1 MNSCSF
7 QRYRPLS
14 VKASS
19 NFLTHLLY
27 HTVQYSTVPYCT
39 FLHTYFLLLNESIL
53 IRNEFIPIWY
63 EFILSQCMYF
73 TKSVLEQL
81 RITLDKKFFW
91 GLIVIKKCDFLKL
104 FLHLNSEVWD
114 AIWVWIH
121 SNVEGIH
128 TSFAWIHSTCEGI
141 QTETGIP
148 LLFYLYLSWMLCL
161 SFGQNLLIRGQLMT
175 LWCQQVFI

>member
-1 MNSCSF
+1 M
-7 QRYRPLS
+7 LS
-14 VKASS
+14 LSDTEQFWTISTLLNFTSS
-19 NFLTHLLY
+19 WIDLTMPSTFWFTVAWGWLY
-27 HTVQYSTVPYCT
+27 HTIQCCTVLYCCVLNCTVPYCT
-39 FLHTYFLLLNESIL
+39 FLHTCFLLLNESIL

-91 GLIVIKKCDFLKL
+91 GLIVIKRCEFLKL

-148 LLFYLYLSWMLCL
+148 LLIKVDW
-161 SFGQNLLIRGQLMT
+161 
-175 LWCQQVFI
+175 W

>member
-1 MNSCSF
+1 MHWWF
-7 QRYRPLS
+7 ILYWAVP
-14 VKASS
+14 
-19 NFLTHLLY
+19 Y
-27 HTVQYSTVPYCT
+27 HTIPYSTVLYCTISYYWITLNT
-39 FLHTYFLLLNESIL
+39 FLHTCFLLLNESIL

-128 TSFAWIHSTCEGI
+128 SSFPWIHSLVKEFRLRQVFPYCYSYSKCKNQYKSEFT
-141 QTETGIP
+141 P
-148 LLFYLYLSWMLCL
+148 LCL
-161 SFGQNLLIRGQLMT
+161 VMEDGLIEA
-175 LWCQQVFI
+175 LWI

>member
-1 MNSCSF
+1 M
-7 QRYRPLS
+7 
-14 VKASS
+14 
-19 NFLTHLLY
+19 
-27 HTVQYSTVPYCT
+27 
-39 FLHTYFLLLNESIL
+39 
-53 IRNEFIPIWY
+53 IRNEFISIWY

-91 GLIVIKKCDFLKL
+91 GLIVIKRCEFLKL

-128 TSFAWIHSTCEGI
+128 TSFAHI
-141 QTETGIP
+141 QMSKG
-148 LLFYLYLSWMLCL
+148 
-161 SFGQNLLIRGQLMT
+161 
-175 LWCQQVFI
+175 QVFKIKKLKQQQQSNDVFFLRGNYFILISVTLPTLSTFYVQQWSVALSQCLLMHIWFDFDYKSYSISIKEKILLQF

>member
-1 MNSCSF
+1 
-7 QRYRPLS
+7 
-14 VKASS
+14 
-19 NFLTHLLY
+19 
-27 HTVQYSTVPYCT
+27 
-39 FLHTYFLLLNESIL
+39 
-53 IRNEFIPIWY
+53 
-63 EFILSQCMYF
+63 MYF

-148 LLFYLYLSWMLCL
+148 LLQLELETDSENFDIKSKGLKWKIITKSDENRFIFYFIWVKLQGKLKENDLDRTFISKYLY
-161 SFGQNLLIRGQLMT
+161 
-175 LWCQQVFI
+175 